1 MTSIE
6 DTLDHLALTD
16 FKTDLYFKNG
26 FTFGL
31 GLRITAAIGGL
42 IGIVFIVLGELGYLA
57 GPIFILVAIYTLT
70 STEGTEISLSNN
82 GVRGYTTSFGYKK
95 GKWKTT
101 HYFTDVCLLKN
112 GLAVNYETFEDR
124 QNKPFA
130 YELFLLTSDHRQRFY
145 LTSFDN
151 KKTAVDTAKKVAI
164 EMRKTLKI
172 YQPTISE
179 RTRQLRYE
187 RH

>member
-1 MTSIE
+1 MTLIE

-16 FKTDLYFKNG
+16 FKTDLHFKNG
-26 FTFGL
+26 FTFSL

-42 IGIVFIVLGELGYLA
+42 IGIFFIILGELGYLA
-57 GPIFILVAIYTLT
+57 GPVFILVAIYTLT
-70 STEGTEISLSNN
+70 SKEGTEISFSNN

-95 GKWKTT
+95 GNWKTT

-112 GLAVNYETFEDR
+112 GFAVNYELLEHG
-124 QNKPFA
+124 KSESFA
-130 YELFLLTSDHRQRFY
+130 YELFLMTRDHRQRLY
-145 LTSFDN
+145 LTSFDS
-151 KKTAVDTAKKVAI
+151 KKTAVDVAADLAVK
-164 EMRKTLKI
+164 MNKTLKV